1 MSYNYSTH
9 QQQADWENLR
19 LRQLNKFMHLYTQ
32 FRVYQKHVLIAHRNY
47 ISLFDLSDI
56 DTSKPE
62 YAKTN
67 IDNSAVS
74 KLWESHYKIKE
85 ATIVRELFL
94 EKRTSKKESIKK
106 DDELREHS

>member
-19 LRQLNKFMHLYTQ
+19 LRQLNKFMHLYTS
-32 FRVYQKHVLIAHRNY
+32 FIVYQRHVLIAHRNY

-67 IDNSAVS
+67 IDNTPVS
-74 KLWESHYKIKE
+74 KLWESHHKIKE
-85 ATIVRELFL
+85 AIIVRKLYQE
-94 EKRTSKKESIKK
+94 ER
-106 DDELREHS
+106 

>member
-1 MSYNYSTH
+1 M
-9 QQQADWENLR
+9 
-19 LRQLNKFMHLYTQ
+19 
-32 FRVYQKHVLIAHRNY
+32 LIAHRNY

-74 KLWESHYKIKE
+74 KLWEYHYKIKD

-106 DDELREHS
+106 EDDLREHS